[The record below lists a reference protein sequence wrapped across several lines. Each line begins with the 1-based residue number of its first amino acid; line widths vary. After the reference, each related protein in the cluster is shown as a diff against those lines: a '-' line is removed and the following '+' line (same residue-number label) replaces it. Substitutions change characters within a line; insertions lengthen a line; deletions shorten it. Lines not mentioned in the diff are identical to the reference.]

1 VELFTSHLRTED
13 KDERGHVVLGVD
25 NEHRTSF
32 QPFYFTNLKVCEE
45 VDELNQGSDGLGTI
59 DIEVSWL
66 QYKELSRATRDRE
79 IPTLKNQAVHE
90 KSKKLTSHRV
100 LLGDSVPQD
109 NSFKPLFK
117 TTTDRRFAPLRFH
130 FHYASR
136 DLLMA
141 RDIMPDTKPQGS
153 LTGLTSDR
161 PKKRASDA
169 DIIDLEDE
177 QSEEEGMTKDDKEH
191 LKRLQAKA
199 ARAESRRKRVKTE
212 VKSEPSTSPFKV
224 IAGGVIDLTDD

>member
-1 VELFTSHLRTED
+1 
-13 KDERGHVVLGVD
+13 
-25 NEHRTSF
+25 
-32 QPFYFTNLKVCEE
+32 
-45 VDELNQGSDGLGTI
+45 
-59 DIEVSWL
+59 
-66 QYKELSRATRDRE
+66 
-79 IPTLKNQAVHE
+79 
-90 KSKKLTSHRV
+90 
-100 LLGDSVPQD
+100 
-109 NSFKPLFK
+109 
-117 TTTDRRFAPLRFH
+117 
-130 FHYASR
+130 
-136 DLLMA
+136 
-141 RDIMPDTKPQGS
+141 MPDTKPQGS

-212 VKSEPSTSPFKV
+212 VKSEPSTSSFKV